1 MTLRCGRIRDA
12 VGDFEVL
19 VVTEREPPEAAPR
32 PRSEIVCVSRG
43 RFENGA
49 SAMETDRYAGR
60 AGQVLL
66 TRRSTG
72 RVLGTA
78 QVLAPSPVDPNAAPP
93 MQLACLP
100 DTLRMLS
107 PGATGEISRFAI
119 SKDPSEASGLDQA
132 MLQLGLLQ
140 GLLWLSADMGLT
152 HWYAVMEHKLMRR
165 LRRSGIHF
173 QAAGPALEHYGLR
186 QPCWARIASML
197 ERVRRERPAVW
208 DHWTLGG
215 TLWCKAASEAVVA

>member
-1 MTLRCGRIRDA
+1 ME
-12 VGDFEVL
+12 DFEVF
-19 VVTEREPPEAAPR
+19 VVTEREQLDTAPP
-32 PRSEIVCVSRG
+32 PRSEIVCLPRG
-43 RFENGA
+43 WFENVA
-49 SAMETDRYAGR
+49 SAMETDRFAGR

-78 QVLAPSPVDPNAAPP
+78 QVLALSPADPSAALPT
-93 MQLACLP
+93 QRACLP

-107 PGATGEISRFAI
+107 PGAIGEIRRFAI
-119 SKDPSEASGLDQA
+119 SKHLSDAGGLDQA

-140 GLLWLSADMGLT
+140 GILWLSADMGLT
-152 HWYAVMEHKLMRR
+152 HWYAVMEHRLARR

-173 QAAGPALEHYGLR
+173 QPAGPALEHYGLR

-197 ERVRRERPAVW
+197 ERIRRERPAVW
-208 DHWTLGG
+208 DYWTLGG
-215 TLWCKAASEAVVA
+215 TLWCEAAAEAVVA

>member
-12 VGDFEVL
+12 GEDFEVF
-19 VVTEREPPEAAPR
+19 VVTEREQPDAAP
-32 PRSEIVCVSRG
+32 PRSEIVCVPRG
-43 RFENGA
+43 RPGNGA
-49 SAMETDRYAGR
+49 SATETGRFAGR

-72 RVLGTA
+72 RVLGSA
-78 QVLAPSPVDPNAAPP
+78 QILVPSRANPNAALP
-93 MQLACLP
+93 MQRAGLP
-100 DTLRMLS
+100 DMPRVLS

-119 SKDPSEASGLDQA
+119 SKDLSDAGGLDQA

-140 GLLWLSADMGLT
+140 GILWLSADMGLT
-152 HWYAVMEHKLMRR
+152 HWYAVMEHKLVRR

-208 DHWTLGG
+208 DYWTLGG
-215 TLWCKAASEAVVA
+215 TLWCEAASEAVVA